1 MHGTRHVFRRA
12 DARERRGREDARAL
26 LVGKLSIL
34 WPRDRPWGYAVD
46 AHAGASSSASER
58 VIAARPA
65 LAML

>member
-34 WPRDRPWGYAVD
+34 WPRDRPWATPLTRTR
-46 AHAGASSSASER
+46 GASSSASER